1 MKKLLLTYLPDFK
14 NPADKILW
22 GVIAIVILGFLF
34 MTAGYF
40 SGKALYYFT
49 H

>member
-1 MKKLLLTYLPDFK
+1 MTKFFYNYLPDFK
-14 NPADKILW
+14 NPVGKILW
-22 GVIAIVILGFLF
+22 SVFAIAILGLLL

>member
-1 MKKLLLTYLPDFK
+1 MKKLLGTYLPDFK
-14 NPADKILW
+14 NSADKTLW
-22 GVIAIVILGFLF
+22 LIVGIVVLGLLFL
-34 MTAGYF
+34 TAGYF